1 MNTELIAVIDYW
13 MREKGIEKQTL
24 LSAVQDCLV
33 GAAKKALGPTRELHC
48 EINPKTG
55 AIKAFARLIV
65 VDKVEDSHAQISLAE
80 AKTLVP
86 NVQIGEEVEK
96 EVTPNN
102 FGRIAAQHAKQNL
115 IQLIRRIEKS
125 KIYTEFK
132 DRVGDIVDGTVT
144 RFEKGDVVIDLGH
157 YEGIM
162 PSRERMPSENYDIGE
177 RLHFYVKNVENRQN
191 GLEIILSRAAKEF
204 VLRLFEIEISEIK
217 DRTIQ
222 VMGIAREP
230 GIRTKIAVYSQDPKV
245 DPVGACVGIRGQRV
259 KNIVRELNNEK
270 IDIIKYD
277 QDITRYV
284 ANALAPARFNSYE
297 VNAEAKYIH
306 VWTTADQLSLAIG
319 KRGQNARLTSQLIG
333 WRVDIDAEEKETGF
347 DVQVANAISDLA
359 KIPGVTPEQA
369 ELLVRSGLTSITAIL
384 QADLSDLETIDGI
397 GSSAKAIL
405 DAVRAVSGSVE
416 SNDEKT
422 TNNRIE

>member
-284 ANALAPARFNSYE
+284 ANALAPARFNRDR
-297 VNAEAKYIH
+297 K
-306 VWTTADQLSLAIG
+306 
-319 KRGQNARLTSQLIG
+319 
-333 WRVDIDAEEKETGF
+333 
-347 DVQVANAISDLA
+347 
-359 KIPGVTPEQA
+359 
-369 ELLVRSGLTSITAIL
+369 
-384 QADLSDLETIDGI
+384 
-397 GSSAKAIL
+397 
-405 DAVRAVSGSVE
+405 SVV
-416 SNDEKT
+416 
-422 TNNRIE
+422 